1 VHEAV
6 WATDL
11 AGLPPPR
18 RGKVRDVYDL
28 GETLLLV
35 ATDRLSAYDYVLRP
49 AIPGKG
55 KVLTQL
61 SSFWFG
67 RLGGSVP
74 NHLLATDPADFPA
87 AARPHAALLAGRAV
101 LVRKTAVVPFEC
113 VARGYLAGSGFR
125 EYRQNGRVCGIEL
138 PPGLALAS
146 RLPRPIFTP
155 ATKAAAGHDE
165 NVDFTT
171 FARGVALAAGDA
183 GEAGDVV
190 EAGDVADAGEAGA
203 AAAPLAER
211 LRDLTLGLYER
222 AAARAAE
229 RDLILADTKFEF
241 GLLPR
246 SAGGGEGGSATAG
259 SAGGARSANG
269 RGGAEALADRLL
281 LIDEALTPDSS
292 RYWDVAHWRPG
303 EEPASFDKQF
313 VRNWLDA
320 SGWDHQS
327 PPPELPPDV
336 VLGTRDRYVEAF
348 RRLTGSEPDL

>member
-1 VHEAV
+1 MQEAV
-6 WATDL
+6 WATEL
-11 AGLPPPR
+11 PGLPPPR

-35 ATDRLSAYDYVLRP
+35 ATDRLSAYDHVLRP

-61 SSFWFG
+61 STFWFG
-67 RLGGSVP
+67 RLGDSVP
-74 NHLLATDPADFPA
+74 NHLLAADPADFPA
-87 AARPHAALLAGRAV
+87 EVRPHAALLAGRAV

-113 VARGYLAGSGFR
+113 VARGYLAGSGYR
-125 EYRQNGRVCGIEL
+125 EYRQSGRVCGIEL

-155 ATKAAAGHDE
+155 ATKAATGHDE
-165 NVDFTT
+165 NVDYET
-171 FARGVALAAGDA
+171 FARGVIAAT
-183 GEAGDVV
+183 GEA
-190 EAGDVADAGEAGA
+190 AL
-203 AAAPLAER
+203 PER
-211 LRDLTLGLYER
+211 LRDLTLSLYER

-241 GLLPR
+241 GLLPGAGAG
-246 SAGGGEGGSATAG
+246 AGGAGEVRMSKAGGAG
-259 SAGGARSANG
+259 SASGGT
-269 RGGAEALADRLL
+269 ALADRLL

-320 SGWDHQS
+320 SGWDRQS

-348 RRLTGSEPDL
+348 RRLTGREPEL

>member
-1 VHEAV
+1 MQEAV

-35 ATDRLSAYDYVLRP
+35 ATDRLSAYDHVLRP

-61 SSFWFG
+61 STFWFG
-67 RLGGSVP
+67 RLGDSVP

-101 LVRKTAVVPFEC
+101 LVRKAAVVPFEC
-113 VARGYLAGSGFR
+113 VARGYLAGSGYR
-125 EYRQNGRVCGIEL
+125 EYRQGGRVCGLEL

-155 ATKAAAGHDE
+155 ATKATAGHDE
-165 NVDFTT
+165 NVDFAT
-171 FARGVALAAGDA
+171 FAKGVIAAT
-183 GEAGDVV
+183 GEAGL
-190 EAGDVADAGEAGA
+190 
-203 AAAPLAER
+203 PER
-211 LRDLTLGLYER
+211 LRDLTLALYDR
-222 AAARAAE
+222 AAAWAAE

-241 GLLPR
+241 GV
-246 SAGGGEGGSATAG
+246 AGGGEDRRGKSGGAG
-259 SAGGARSANG
+259 RAGGAGENRSSKP
-269 RGGAEALADRLL
+269 GGAGSTSDRPPLTDRPMLL
-281 LIDEALTPDSS
+281 LVDEALTPDSS

-348 RRLTGSEPDL
+348 RRLTGREPDL